1 MDTTLVI
8 LAAGLSSRFGSGS
21 PKQVAAV
28 GRNGEIIADYS
39 VFDAIRAGFTKI
51 VYVIREDL
59 KEAFV
64 ENVSS
69 KIKVDGVEVVLAFQK
84 MDDVP
89 QGFSAVEREKPW
101 GTAHA
106 LWAARH
112 VVNEPMMMIHG
123 DDFYGADVY
132 GTVNNFLRDPSN
144 GEFDYAMGG
153 YRLENTLSPMGGVSR
168 GVCVVKDGLMTDMR
182 ETHKIRM
189 YPDGIAYPDPA
200 DEEQE
205 RLIYLPGSS
214 IVSMGAF
221 AFKPSIF
228 GEIEKDFVEF
238 LGKNPQ
244 NPKTELW
251 MTGVVS
257 KLLTSGKATM
267 KVLET
272 TGKWFGVT
280 YQEDKPAVVAA
291 IADLV
296 EQGVYPDKL
305 F

>member
-1 MDTTLVI
+1 MNTTLVI
-8 LAAGLSSRFGSGS
+8 LAAGLGSRFGGGS
-21 PKQVAAV
+21 AKQVSAV
-28 GRNGEIIADYS
+28 GRSGEIIADYS

-51 VYVIREDL
+51 VYVIKEDME
-59 KEAFV
+59 EAFV
-64 ENVSS
+64 KNVSS
-69 KIKVDGVEVVLAFQK
+69 KIKGAEVVLAFQK
-84 MDDVP
+84 MDDLPAGYSVS
-89 QGFSAVEREKPW
+89 GREKPW

-132 GTVNNFLRDPSN
+132 KAVNNFLRDKSL

-168 GVCVVKDGLMTDMR
+168 GICVVNNGKMTDMR

-200 DEEQE
+200 NEE
-205 RLIYLPGSS
+205 RLIFLPGSS

-228 GEIEKDFVEF
+228 TEIEKDFVDF
-238 LGKNPQ
+238 LSQNPQ
-244 NPKTELW
+244 NPKAELL
-251 MTGVVS
+251 MPDVVS
-257 KLLTSGKATM
+257 KLLTTGKATM
-267 KVLET
+267 QVLET

-280 YQEDKPAVVAA
+280 YQEDKPAVVQA

-296 EQGVYPDKL
+296 EQGVYPEKL